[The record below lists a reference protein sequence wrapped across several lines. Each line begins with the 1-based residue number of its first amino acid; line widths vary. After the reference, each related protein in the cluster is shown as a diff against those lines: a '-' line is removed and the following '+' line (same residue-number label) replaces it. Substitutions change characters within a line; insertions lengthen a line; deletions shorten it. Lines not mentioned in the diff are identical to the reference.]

1 MEQKGPVQVE
11 RRAWIALA
19 VSTLAALLTVIDIS
33 IVNVAFPS
41 IRRDLGATEAGLSW
55 VLSGYSVAVGAFL
68 LLAGR
73 MADKEGRRRLFMI
86 GVAVFIVGSLA
97 SGLAP
102 TTGWLIASRVIQG
115 IGGSILSPA
124 SLSMVLPEFPHE
136 RHSTVIGVWGASAAL
151 GAAIGPS
158 FGAVLLDTLSWRWVF
173 LVNVPLGLIILI
185 LTPRFVHES
194 RDPEARG
201 RFDLVGVPA
210 GTLGVAFLL
219 LAVVQGGDWGYLSN
233 RTILAAA
240 VGLVFIGVLVYRSM
254 VHPRPLLD
262 LDLFRF
268 RSFWSAAAGQVFFGT
283 AFIAVVLFNTLLLQE
298 LWGWS
303 ALAAGFGVVPGPAL
317 AAILGG
323 PVGSVADRIGHRNLL
338 VVGSLSA
345 AASPLMLLVRVGE
358 TSDYIATMLPAS
370 LLLGV
375 GVACSFATFASLGL
389 KEVSPTRYATASA
402 TLRTTSQVGFAS
414 GVAIA
419 IAVFQAGTSKGFLVA
434 FDRAWTFMAVT
445 FLVGAFFCAIACPPR
460 SKVQAMVASSA
471 T

>member
-1 MEQKGPVQVE
+1 MEQHDPVQVG
-11 RRAWIALA
+11 RRAWMALA

-102 TTGWLIASRVIQG
+102 STGWLIAARVVQG

-124 SLSMVLPEFPHE
+124 SLSMVLPEFPQE

-173 LVNVPLGLIILI
+173 LVNVPIGLLILV

-194 RDPEARG
+194 RDPEATG
-201 RFDLVGVPA
+201 RFDLLGVPA
-210 GTLGVAFLL
+210 GTLGVALLL
-219 LAVVQGGDWGYLSN
+219 LAVVQGGDWGYRSD
-233 RTILAAA
+233 LALLTAA
-240 VGLVFIGVLVYRSM
+240 VGLVFVGVLVYRSM

-262 LDLFRF
+262 LELFRF
-268 RSFWSAAAGQVFFGT
+268 RSFWSAATGQVFFGT
-283 AFIAVVLFNTLLLQE
+283 AFIAIVLFNTLLLQE

-323 PVGSVADRIGHRNLL
+323 PVGSIADRVGHRNLL
-338 VVGSLSA
+338 VIGSLSA
-345 AASPLMLLVRVGE
+345 AASPLLLLTRVGMD
-358 TSDYIATMLPAS
+358 SNYLGAMLPAS

-389 KEVSPTRYATASA
+389 KEVPTTRYATASA

-419 IAVFQAGTSKGFLVA
+419 IAVFQAGTDQGFLMA

-445 FLVGAFFCAIACPPR
+445 LLAGAAFCAVACPSR
-460 SKVQAMVASSA
+460 DQVRGLAAR
-471 T
+471 